1 MNRLAWVLGAAALVW
16 CAILTWNAQTGAKG
30 AMSAELQSGQAAV
43 VAYVHGDSL
52 QLGYDYI
59 RLLEDQILSVAE
71 RVQLR
76 VDSLVMPLREE
87 AQELITYAQSDAATQ
102 EEIAVASQRLGELEQ
117 QVNALQGQ
125 QQQYLANLEQQL
137 QSQVAARLTTEL
149 EAYAAET
156 GIDVIVNWGLSG
168 EGVLYGAEPFNIT
181 QPLLAFLN
189 ERVERPQLDAEEVPE
204 LENDGE

>member
-1 MNRLAWVLGAAALVW
+1 
-16 CAILTWNAQTGAKG
+16 
-30 AMSAELQSGQAAV
+30 
-43 VAYVHGDSL
+43 
-52 QLGYDYI
+52 
-59 RLLEDQILSVAE
+59 
-71 RVQLR
+71 
-76 VDSLVMPLREE
+76 
-87 AQELITYAQSDAATQ
+87 
-102 EEIAVASQRLGELEQ
+102 LGELEQ

-189 ERVERPQLDAEEVPE
+189 ERVERPQLDAEEVPDM
-204 LENDGE
+204 ENEGE